1 MKTCLVPLS
10 KFLSQWVW
18 DELGNLH
25 FFYFYFL
32 MEIYLIYNAV
42 FIFAVQQNNSF
53 SVRNLHFYLK
63 TGNVG
68 AADLKSTL

>member
-1 MKTCLVPLS
+1 
-10 KFLSQWVW
+10 
-18 DELGNLH
+18 
-25 FFYFYFL
+25 

-68 AADLKSTL
+68 AADLKSTLWD